1 MRKPAEEA
9 RFLEELVPAAGLAV
23 VWLRSVEGG
32 AGQPLR
38 VAYLRPRVND
48 LT

>member
-23 VWLRSVEGG
+23 IWLRSVEGG

-38 VAYLRPRVND
+38 VAYLRVND